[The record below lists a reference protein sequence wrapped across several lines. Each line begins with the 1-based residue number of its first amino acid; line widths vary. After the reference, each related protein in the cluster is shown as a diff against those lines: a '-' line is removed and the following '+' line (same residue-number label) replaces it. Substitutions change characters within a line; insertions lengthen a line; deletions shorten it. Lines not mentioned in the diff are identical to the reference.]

1 MKQKADKSEIF
12 RLEADK
18 AEKFYVEG
26 EFKKTARELEQNR
39 DWLQR
44 LEDSMKKIGN
54 ASPSTVGADLQT
66 RVEKLE
72 SQVAWILKQLEELR
86 S

>member
-1 MKQKADKSEIF
+1 VQTGPTFNPKDFTDKLKQLQEEMKLKADKSEIF

-39 DWLQR
+39 DWL
-44 LEDSMKKIGN
+44 
-54 ASPSTVGADLQT
+54 
-66 RVEKLE
+66 
-72 SQVAWILKQLEELR
+72 
-86 S
+86 

>member
-54 ASPSTVGADLQT
+54 V
-66 RVEKLE
+66 
-72 SQVAWILKQLEELR
+72 
-86 S
+86 